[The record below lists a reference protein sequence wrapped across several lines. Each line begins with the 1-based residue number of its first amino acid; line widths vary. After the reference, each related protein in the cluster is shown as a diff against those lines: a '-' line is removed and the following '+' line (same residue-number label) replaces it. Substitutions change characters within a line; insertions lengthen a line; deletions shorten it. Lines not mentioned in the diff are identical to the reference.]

1 MVLLSSVRIP
11 RVPWYSGYCLA
22 VCVFAYGTITLC
34 DSSFQTYSANTSR
47 SIMQSATPKVLLPSV
62 WPLSLSL
69 AATQKIDVSFS
80 SSAYLDVSVQRVYL
94 HTAIDS
100 PHSDWVLPSRVSPFG
115 NLRIDTYL
123 RFPVAYRSLS
133 RPSSAP
139 NAKAFTL
146 CSF

>member
-1 MVLLSSVRIP
+1 MGPPASHGVT
-11 RVPWYSGYCLA
+11 RVPWYSGYCH
-22 VCVFAYGTITLC
+22 VSEPFVYGTITLSGGAFQL
-34 DSSFQTYSANTSR
+34 SSTRSFE
-47 SIMQSATPKVLLPSV
+47 SIMQSATPKVLLPLV

-94 HTAIDS
+94 RTAMNS
-100 PHSDWVLPSRVSPFG
+100 LHGDWVLPSRVAPFG
-115 NLRIDTYL
+115 NLRINTYL

-139 NAKAFTL
+139 DAKASAL
-146 CSF
+146 CSY